1 MSIIAAVLV
10 FLFTSTDDADALRRT
25 APNDLTTEAAMEH
38 LTSARMAAVLYGID
52 ADMLLSTAYYE
63 SRYTSGVIGPV
74 VSGKT
79 ACGVLQPTM
88 ETKCTGQTVFED
100 YLDGAKHLKDWYQ
113 ACRGNERCALL
124 GYGGGYALIKSCA
137 EGPVMRERGGHDV
150 DLCTAIPDTRQFRAR
165 WIKKERTKHVIS

>member
-10 FLFTSTDDADALRRT
+10 LLFSSSDDADALRRT
-25 APNDLTTEAAMEH
+25 APDDLTSVAAAEH
-38 LTSARMAAVLYGID
+38 LAAARFAAEVYGID

-63 SRYTSGVIGPV
+63 SRYTSGVVGPV

-79 ACGVLQPTM
+79 ACGVMQPTM
-88 ETKCTGQTVFED
+88 EAKCGTQTVLSD

-124 GYGGGYALIKSCA
+124 GYGGGYVLIKGCA
-137 EGPVMRERGGHDV
+137 EGPVMRTRGGRDV
-150 DLCTAIPDTRQFRAR
+150 DLCTIPDIRLFRAR
-165 WIKKERTKHVIS
+165 WIKKERTKRSNS